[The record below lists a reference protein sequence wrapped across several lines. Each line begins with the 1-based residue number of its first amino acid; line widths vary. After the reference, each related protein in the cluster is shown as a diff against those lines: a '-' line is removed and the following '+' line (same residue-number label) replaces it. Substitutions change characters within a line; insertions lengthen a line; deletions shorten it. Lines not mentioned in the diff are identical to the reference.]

1 MLNNFFILFFSY
13 FLIVFSVLGYGFIF
27 ENFFYK
33 KSIKS
38 NIGYSGLR
46 GLFIL
51 IIYSFFSHLFYPHS
65 MLHNSIIFTLGLFF
79 FILFFKK
86 KIIKKDFLIFNLILA
101 LLFIGLLIFKTHDD
115 FPFYHFP
122 YSYYLTQ
129 NPIHIGIG
137 LFNSGFKTPSSLFYL
152 NSLFYLPLIKYYSF
166 YITTVLFLSF
176 ANFILINKIFKHLK
190 KNQIDYIF
198 FLNLL
203 FFVFIN
209 IFFYRI
215 QEHGTDRSAQI
226 LILIL
231 FLQLLLFINFKKDQ
245 FARLDIIII
254 LTGIIVS
261 LKSFY
266 VLYLILTIPLI
277 YILFKNNKFDLIYYI
292 FKNKIFYLFNF
303 LILLIILTYFL
314 NSGCLIYPVYQTCF
328 DNLSWSTGIDEVKKM
343 NIWYQQWSKGGAT
356 PNFRVENPE
365 EYIRG
370 INWVE
375 NWINVYFFNKVSD
388 YLLGLIAVCVIFTF
402 FFYNKSRKIKINKD
416 TYIIY
421 SFISILFL
429 EWFYNHPT
437 LRYGGYNL
445 IVILIF
451 FPLSIFLS
459 TFKYDL
465 KKNYLKTIIIISITI
480 IIFTSRNFNRIND
493 EMNKY
498 NYKPFKETFYK
509 LEATNFRIEDKFLIL
524 IKNYNECIKNKINCK
539 NDLDPKVKRLF
550 NNSYMFF
557 HE

>member
-1 MLNNFFILFFSY
+1 MINNFFILFFSY
-13 FLIVFSVLGYGFIF
+13 FLIVFSVLGYGYTF

-33 KSIKS
+33 KSIKP

-51 IIYSFFSHLFYPHS
+51 IIYSFFSHIFYAHS
-65 MLHNSIIFTLGLFF
+65 IIHNSIIFTLGLVF
-79 FILFFKK
+79 FIFYFKK
-86 KIIKKDFLIFNLILA
+86 KIIKKDFLIFNFILA

-129 NPIHIGIG
+129 NPIHIGVG
-137 LFNSGFKTPSSLFYL
+137 LFNSGFNTPSSIFYL
-152 NSLFYLPLIKYYSF
+152 NSLFYIPLIKYYSF
-166 YITTVLFLSF
+166 YITTILFLSF
-176 ANFILINKIFKHLK
+176 ANFILINKIFKYLK

-203 FFVFIN
+203 FFIFIN

-266 VLYLILTIPLI
+266 VLYLILIIPLI
-277 YILFKNNKFDLIYYI
+277 YILFKNNKLELFYYI
-292 FKNKIFYLFNF
+292 LKNRIFYLFIF
-303 LILLIILTYFL
+303 LISLIVLTYFF

-328 DNLSWSTGIDEVKKM
+328 DNLSWSTGIDAVKKM

-370 INWVE
+370 FNWFE

-388 YLLGLIAVCVIFTF
+388 YLLGLIAVCGIFII
-402 FFYNKSRKIKINKD
+402 FFYN
-416 TYIIY
+416 
-421 SFISILFL
+421 
-429 EWFYNHPT
+429 
-437 LRYGGYNL
+437 
-445 IVILIF
+445 
-451 FPLSIFLS
+451 
-459 TFKYDL
+459 
-465 KKNYLKTIIIISITI
+465 
-480 IIFTSRNFNRIND
+480 
-493 EMNKY
+493 
-498 NYKPFKETFYK
+498 
-509 LEATNFRIEDKFLIL
+509 
-524 IKNYNECIKNKINCK
+524 
-539 NDLDPKVKRLF
+539 
-550 NNSYMFF
+550 NS
-557 HE
+557 